1 MINNTDNAF
10 LEIEEGNLYHA
21 QILLR
26 NAALENPCCD
36 TFQNLGAFYAKEG
49 VQLRSGRG
57 RSANRIAKIWLN
69 KALQYKDVKAIH
81 LSLGYIALEEQ
92 DLVEASS
99 QFQSAYNL
107 LPHDWNSAYHCSLC
121 CCRTHDYLNMLVW
134 SRKMQSLTSREY
146 TEESNEMLAFAL
158 YFAEGDSNE
167 LRGMIKESNVLSS
180 WARFIL
186 LVLLHEQSA
195 IFLANEVWKFYS
207 LDPGEMAMLFEV
219 LLPTN
224 PEKAKEYLD
233 LQKDRLSDC
242 HDTESRNERNLLD
255 KLFTDTVYR
264 KTYIENWCPDFPI
277 VRENCYVN

>member
-26 NAALENPCCD
+26 NAAREKPCCD
-36 TFQNLGAFYAKEG
+36 TFQNLGVFYAKEG

-81 LSLGYIALEEQ
+81 LSLGYIALEER
-92 DLVEASS
+92 DLAEASS

-107 LPHDWNSAYHCSLC
+107 PPHDWNSAYHCSLC

-167 LRGMIKESNVLSS
+167 LRGIIKE
-180 WARFIL
+180 
-186 LVLLHEQSA
+186 E
-195 IFLANEVWKFYS
+195 
-207 LDPGEMAMLFEV
+207 
-219 LLPTN
+219 
-224 PEKAKEYLD
+224 
-233 LQKDRLSDC
+233 
-242 HDTESRNERNLLD
+242 
-255 KLFTDTVYR
+255 
-264 KTYIENWCPDFPI
+264 
-277 VRENCYVN
+277 